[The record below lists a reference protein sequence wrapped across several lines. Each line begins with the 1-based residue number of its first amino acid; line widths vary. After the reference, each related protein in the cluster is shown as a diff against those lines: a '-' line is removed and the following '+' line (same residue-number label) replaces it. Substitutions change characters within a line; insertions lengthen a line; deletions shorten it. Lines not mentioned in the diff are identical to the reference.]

1 MPTILVMIGGG
12 IGAALRYN
20 LGRFVA
26 QYNTGHWPIGTFS
39 ANILGGLLMGI
50 LMAFLMRGD
59 VQADGQMENYRLL
72 IGVGLLGGFTTFSA
86 FSLEMAL
93 MLERGEWI
101 GAIFYA
107 LASVIL
113 SLCALL
119 AGMSAMR
126 WML

>member
-1 MPTILVMIGGG
+1 MPSILVMIGGG
-12 IGAALRYN
+12 IGAVLRYN
-20 LGRFVA
+20 LGRFLT
-26 QYNTGHWPIGTFS
+26 QFNLGNWPIGTFS

-59 VQADGQMENYRLL
+59 MQANGPMENYRLL

-86 FSLEMAL
+86 FSLEMAS
-93 MLERGEWI
+93 MIERGEWMS
-101 GAIFYA
+101 AILYA

-113 SLCALL
+113 SLCALF
-119 AGMSAMR
+119 AGMGAMR

>member
-20 LGRFVA
+20 LGRLLTQF
-26 QYNTGHWPIGTFS
+26 NLGNWPIGTFS
-39 ANILGGLLMGI
+39 ANVMGGLLMGI

-59 VQADGQMENYRLL
+59 MQADGPMENYRLL
-72 IGVGLLGGFTTFSA
+72 LGVGLLGGFTTFSA

-93 MLERGEWI
+93 MLERGEWT

-119 AGMSAMR
+119 AGMGAVR